1 MDQNDIVVP
10 RKVRSALYIILII
23 GSPIVG
29 YLAVS
34 QPLDSHGDLAAVR
47 VYGYGASVRTGAAP
61 GAPRGPPSSHP

>member
-10 RKVRSALYIILII
+10 RKIRSALYIILII

-34 QPLDSHGDLAAVR
+34 QPDYIGPNEVALWAALTTAIALIAR
-47 VYGYGASVRTGAAP
+47 LNLT
-61 GAPRGPPSSHP
+61 PPSKQMG

>member
-10 RKVRSALYIILII
+10 RKVRSSLYIILII

-34 QPLDSHGDLAAVR
+34 QPDVIGPNEVALWSALTAAIALIAR
-47 VYGYGASVRTGAAP
+47 LNLT
-61 GAPRGPPSSHP
+61 PPSK

>member
-34 QPLDSHGDLAAVR
+34 QPDVIGPNEVALWSALTAAIALIAR
-47 VYGYGASVRTGAAP
+47 LNLT
-61 GAPRGPPSSHP
+61 PPSK